1 MKLLQTIK
9 KPYLSIF
16 KKFFKEFDSNAYK
29 EPIKYDDLINP
40 KSAIVKAIVFL
51 YSIES
56 FLPYSLNKALR
67 DNDAAIKNNLRSFAN
82 VLSIIIE
89 AA

>member
-1 MKLLQTIK
+1 M
-9 KPYLSIF
+9 
-16 KKFFKEFDSNAYK
+16 
-29 EPIKYDDLINP
+29 
-40 KSAIVKAIVFL
+40 KAIVFL

-67 DNDAAIKNNLRSFAN
+67 DNDDAIKNNLGSFAN